1 MSYNLRIKIDINW
14 RNVQM
19 DNDTFEIDL
28 RQLLQVAVARMRLIV
43 LIVFVF
49 AVSAFLISKY
59 LLTPMYTSTAT
70 LYVNSNKTAVSQNIT
85 INDIDTGRELVSLY
99 TQFIESD
106 TVLEQVAEEVSAQ
119 TDIAVSAA
127 EIRGMIS
134 SSAVS
139 DTALMAVTAT
149 TADPNFSQ
157 IVANAVAKV
166 APDRITEFMEG
177 SSVKVVDEAKTGTLS
192 SPNVAKNTA
201 MGFLAGVVISLGL
214 VFVMELMDTR
224 IKNEDDLKRM
234 FDYPVIGVIPEIIV
248 DEAVPEKTE

>member
-1 MSYNLRIKIDINW
+1 ME
-14 RNVQM
+14 
-19 DNDTFEIDL
+19 NDTFEIDL
-28 RQLLQVAVARMRLIV
+28 KQLLEVAIARIRLII

-99 TQFIESD
+99 TEFIESD
-106 TVLEQVAEEVSAQ
+106 TVLDQVAGEVSSE
-119 TDIAVSAA
+119 TDLAISADD
-127 EIRGMIS
+127 IRGMIS
-134 SSAVS
+134 SKAVN
-139 DTALMAVTAT
+139 DTALMAVVAT
-149 TADPNFSQ
+149 TPDPEFSQ

-177 SSVKVVDEAKTGTLS
+177 SSVKVVDEAKVGVLS

-201 MGFLAGVVISLGL
+201 MGFVLGLVVSLGL

-224 IKNEDDLKRM
+224 IKSEDDLKKM
-234 FDYPVIGVIPEIIV
+234 FDYPVIGVIPEIV
-248 DEAVPEKTE
+248 VEVAKTEKA

>member
-1 MSYNLRIKIDINW
+1 ME
-14 RNVQM
+14 
-19 DNDTFEIDL
+19 NDTFEIDL
-28 RQLLQVAVARMRLIV
+28 KQLFQVAIARIRLII

-99 TQFIESD
+99 TEFIESD
-106 TVLEQVAEEVSAQ
+106 TVLEQVANEVSSE
-119 TDIAVSAA
+119 TDLAISADS
-127 EIRGMIS
+127 IRGMIS
-134 SSAVS
+134 SKAVN
-139 DTALMAVTAT
+139 DTALMAVVAT
-149 TADPNFSQ
+149 TPDPEFSQ

-177 SSVKVVDEAKTGTLS
+177 SSVKVVDEAKLGALS
-192 SPNVAKNTA
+192 SPNVTKNTA
-201 MGFLAGVVISLGL
+201 MGFILGLVVSLGL

-234 FDYPVIGVIPEIIV
+234 FDYPVIGVIPEIVI
-248 DEAVPEKTE
+248 DNPKSEKD

>member
-1 MSYNLRIKIDINW
+1 ME
-14 RNVQM
+14 
-19 DNDTFEIDL
+19 NDTFEIDL
-28 RQLLQVAVARMRLIV
+28 KQLLEVAIARIRLII

-99 TQFIESD
+99 TEFIESD
-106 TVLEQVAEEVSAQ
+106 TVLEQVANEVSSE
-119 TDIAVSAA
+119 TDLAISADS
-127 EIRGMIS
+127 IRGMIS
-134 SSAVS
+134 SKAVN
-139 DTALMAVTAT
+139 DTALMAVVAT
-149 TADPNFSQ
+149 TPDPEFSQ

-177 SSVKVVDEAKTGTLS
+177 SSVKVVDEAKLGALS
-192 SPNVAKNTA
+192 SPNVTKNTA
-201 MGFLAGVVISLGL
+201 MGFILGLVVSLGL

-234 FDYPVIGVIPEIIV
+234 FDYPVIGVIPEIV
-248 DEAVPEKTE
+248 VEAAKTEKA